1 MAILGL
7 RVRWYSNETRYGEL
21 DLDPPAVEDLA
32 ASCYL
37 PYLRNLLDKGSNIF
51 LSRLNYWLGIRF
63 LSVGERRRFGVRLV
77 RIFPKVLPVVASR
90 PWCSY

>member
-21 DLDPPAVEDLA
+21 DLDPPAVEDLGLRA
-32 ASCYL
+32 ISRT
-37 PYLRNLLDKGSNIF
+37 LRNLLDKGSNIF
-51 LSRLNYWLGIRF
+51 LSRF
-63 LSVGERRRFGVRLV
+63 LSVGERRRLGVRLV

>member
-51 LSRLNYWLGIRF
+51 LSRF
-63 LSVGERRRFGVRLV
+63 LSVGERRRLGVRLV